1 MKSEKGVT
9 LISLIIYIL
18 AMLIVIGILAKVSG
32 TFYKNVDTLDVE
44 GTFQTETNKVKLYIL
59 EDIKERK
66 MIIQDA
72 KDGKAYLYNE
82 STEESTI
89 YYSPQDGNSYGIYRN
104 NVLIAENITAEF
116 KLKDNVLTVLII
128 DNNSD
133 LSKTLEFSVNKLES

>member
-1 MKSEKGVT
+1 
-9 LISLIIYIL
+9 
-18 AMLIVIGILAKVSG
+18 MLIVIGILAKVSG